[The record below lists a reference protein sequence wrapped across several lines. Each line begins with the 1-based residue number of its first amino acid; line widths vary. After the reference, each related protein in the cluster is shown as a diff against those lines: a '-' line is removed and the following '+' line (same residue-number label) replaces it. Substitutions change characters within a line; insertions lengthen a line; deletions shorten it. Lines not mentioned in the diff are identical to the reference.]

1 MYISYGR
8 FLILIERWRATSV
21 TLRATLERFFMKTLL
36 PIERFRSDGHIRNW
50 TALAVGVGI
59 SCFPVVS
66 ALAGGHKG
74 GGNAGGGGHMAGGGH
89 AGGGAHM
96 ARGGGHGGGGGRAG
110 GAPHFVTAG
119 GGHRGGGGH
128 LNASRQAPARRSGGG
143 APLSANPHGAA

>member
-8 FLILIERWRATSV
+8 FLILIKRWRATSV
-21 TLRATLERFFMKTLL
+21 TLRATLERCFMKTLL
-36 PIERFRSDGHIRNW
+36 PIEPSRSDGTIRNW
-50 TALAVGVGI
+50 TALAVAVGI

-66 ALAGGHKG
+66 ALADGHKG
-74 GGNAGGGGHMAGGGH
+74 GGHAGGGGHMAGGGH

-110 GAPHFVTAG
+110 GAPHLGSGG

-128 LNASRQAPARRSGGG
+128 FNGSRQSPAGHSGGCV
-143 APLSANPHGAA
+143 